1 MNPVQQTKA
10 LIQKVFGTRFSRE
23 LKRIQPLV
31 NQVHEHERRL
41 KELPDAAIQAQTAKF
56 RGLLAESTGELQ
68 AEVDRLR
75 KAKHDCPDVEERLAL
90 DRELARAE
98 ERLK

>member
-41 KELPDAAIQAQTAKF
+41 KELPDAAIQISHENHC
-56 RGLLAESTGELQ
+56 GNLLNQGAITSFQIRRVKL
-68 AEVDRLR
+68 
-75 KAKHDCPDVEERLAL
+75 EERP
-90 DRELARAE
+90 
-98 ERLK
+98 